1 MSDAARPDQA
11 RPAAGGA
18 TVVRAAPPKLALR
31 GVTGAYFGKVIPLS
45 GRITIGRDP
54 ASDLVI
60 DEAEV
65 SRHHAVIDATPA
77 GMFLRDQGSAN
88 GTFVNGSW
96 VKDVELKVGDQIG
109 FDRNRFLVESLS
121 DARARVA
128 SAPAATS
135 VPAASGGGMG
145 LRWAMLGA
153 LVAAAAVVAWFVLMR

>member
-88 GTFVNGSW
+88 GTFVNGGW

-121 DARARVA
+121 DARARVS
-128 SAPAATS
+128 SAPAAAA
-135 VPAASGGGMG
+135 PATTGGGSG
-145 LRWAMLGA
+145 LRWAMLA
-153 LVAAAAVVAWFVLMR
+153 VLAIAAAAVAWIVLTR